1 LENKYEAVGWVWW
14 YVAIIPA
21 TQVEVGLSWFEA
33 SLGRVS
39 LRPYLENK
47 VKAKRASGMAQVT
60 ECLPVLGKTKSETV
74 LRESVLVGVGV
85 AGVHADG

>member
-33 SLGRVS
+33 GLGRVS

-47 VKAKRASGMAQVT
+47 VKAKR
-60 ECLPVLGKTKSETV
+60 LETWLNGRESACQV
-74 LRESVLVGVGV
+74 LRHS
-85 AGVHADG
+85 A